1 MQIGQLKRREFISL
15 LGGGAAAWPLATH
28 AQQPAVPVIGFMS
41 GRSPSDSGYLVD
53 VFRQGLR
60 ETGYLEGETINIE
73 YRRAN
78 GEYGRLPGL
87 ASDLLTRKVLVL
99 VAIGGDPS
107 ALAAKHATAT
117 VPIVFGMGG
126 DPIAAGLVASFNRP
140 GGNATGFTL
149 LTNQMEPKRVGLLHE
164 LVPNVLL
171 LGALINP
178 SFPPAARQLEDVQTA
193 TRNIGQN
200 LLVGRAD
207 TDAQLQTAFATFV
220 EQRVGAVLVT
230 AAPFFDTRREQIIAL
245 AAQHRLPAM
254 YQFRE
259 YAIAGG
265 LISYGPSIA
274 DSYKQAGIYAGRI
287 LGGAKPSDLPVMQ
300 PTKFEMV
307 INLKTANA
315 LGLTIPNTMHLLA
328 DEVVE

>member
-1 MQIGQLKRREFISL
+1 
-15 LGGGAAAWPLATH
+15 
-28 AQQPAVPVIGFMS
+28 
-41 GRSPSDSGYLVD
+41 
-53 VFRQGLR
+53 
-60 ETGYLEGETINIE
+60 LEGATISIE
-73 YRRAN
+73 YRWAN
-78 GEYGRLPGL
+78 GDYGRLPGL
-87 ASDLLTRKVLVL
+87 ASDLLTRKALVL
-99 VAIGGDPS
+99 VAVGGDAS
-107 ALAAKHATAT
+107 AVAAKHATTT

-126 DPIAAGLVASFNRP
+126 DPIAEGLVASFNRP

-149 LTNQMEPKRVGLLHE
+149 LTSQIEPKRVGLLHE
-164 LVPNVLL
+164 LVPSVSL

-178 SFPPAARQLEDVQTA
+178 IFPPTAGQLEDIQTA
-193 TRNIGQN
+193 TRSIGQN

-207 TDAQLQTAFATFV
+207 NDAQLQTAFATFV
-220 EQRVGAVLVT
+220 EQRVGAVLVA

-259 YAIAGG
+259 YAAAGG
-265 LISYGPSIA
+265 LISYGPRIA

-287 LGGAKPSDLPVMQ
+287 LRGAKPSDLPVVQ

-315 LGLTIPNTMHLLA
+315 LGLAIPNTMQLLA
-328 DEVVE
+328 DEVIE

>member
-1 MQIGQLKRREFISL
+1 MKRRAFIAA
-15 LGGGAAAWPLATH
+15 LGSAAVWPMLAQ
-28 AQQPAVPVIGFMS
+28 AQQPAMPVIGFMS
-41 GRSPSDSGYLVD
+41 ARSPSDSGYLVD
-53 VFRQGLR
+53 AFRQGLR
-60 ETGYLEGETINIE
+60 EAGYLEGETINIE
-73 YRRAN
+73 YCWAN

-99 VAIGGDPS
+99 VAVGGDPS
-107 ALAAKHATAT
+107 AVAAKHATAS

-164 LVPNVLL
+164 LVPNVSL

-178 SFPPAARQLEDVQTA
+178 SFPPAARQLEDIQTA

-200 LLVGRAD
+200 LFVGRAD
-207 TDAQLQTAFATFV
+207 TDTQLQTAFATFV
-220 EQRVGAVLVT
+220 EQRVGAVLIA

-245 AAQHRLPAM
+245 AAQHRLPVM

-265 LISYGPSIA
+265 LISYGPSFV

-287 LGGAKPSDLPVMQ
+287 LGGAKPSDLPVIQ

-307 INLKTANA
+307 INLKTAKV
-315 LGLTIPNTMHLLA
+315 LGLTIPNTMQLLA
-328 DEVVE
+328 DELIE

>member
-1 MQIGQLKRREFISL
+1 MRRRKFITFL
-15 LGGGAAAWPLATH
+15 GGAAAWPLATH

-41 GRSPSDSGYLVD
+41 GRSPSDSSYLVD
-53 VFRQGLR
+53 AFRQGLR

-73 YRRAN
+73 YRWAN

-178 SFPPAARQLEDVQTA
+178 SFPPAARQLEDIQTA

-265 LISYGPSIA
+265 LISYGPSVA

-315 LGLTIPNTMHLLA
+315 LGLTIPNTMQLLA
-328 DEVVE
+328 DEVVD

>member
-1 MQIGQLKRREFISL
+1 MIQRREFITL
-15 LGGGAAAWPLATH
+15 LGGFAAWPLA
-28 AQQPAVPVIGFMS
+28 ARGQQPTMPVIGFMS
-41 GRSPSDSGYLVD
+41 ARSPSDSAYLVD
-53 VFRQGLR
+53 AFRQGLL
-60 ETGYLEGETINIE
+60 EAGYLEGETISIE
-73 YRRAN
+73 YRWAN
-78 GEYGRLPGL
+78 GDYGRLPGL

-99 VAIGGDPS
+99 VAVGGDAS
-107 ALAAKHATAT
+107 AVAAKHATTT

-126 DPIAAGLVASFNRP
+126 DPIAEGLVASFNRP

-149 LTNQMEPKRVGLLHE
+149 LTSQIEPKRVGLLHE
-164 LVPNVLL
+164 LVPSLSF

-178 SFPPAARQLEDVQTA
+178 IFPPTAGQLEDIQTA
-193 TRNIGQN
+193 TRSIGQN

-207 TDAQLQTAFATFV
+207 NDAQLQTAFATFV
-220 EQRVGAVLVT
+220 EQRVGAVLVA

-259 YAIAGG
+259 YAAAGG
-265 LISYGPSIA
+265 LISYGPRIA

-287 LGGAKPSDLPVMQ
+287 LRGAKPSDLPVVQ

-315 LGLTIPNTMHLLA
+315 LGLAIPNTMQLLA
-328 DEVVE
+328 DEVIE

>member
-1 MQIGQLKRREFISL
+1 MLLSRHTRRRTFIAL
-15 LGGGAAAWPLATH
+15 LCGAAGWPLAAR
-28 AQQPAVPVIGFMS
+28 AQQPLMPVIGFMS
-41 GRSPSDSGYLVD
+41 ARSPSDSAYLVD
-53 VFRQGLR
+53 AFRQGLL
-60 ETGYLEGETINIE
+60 EAGYLEGETISIE
-73 YRRAN
+73 YRWAN
-78 GEYGRLPGL
+78 GDYGRLPGL
-87 ASDLLTRKVLVL
+87 ASDLLTQVLVL
-99 VAIGGDPS
+99 VAVGGDAS
-107 ALAAKHATAT
+107 AVAAKHATTT

-126 DPIAAGLVASFNRP
+126 DPIAEGLVASFNRP

-149 LTNQMEPKRVGLLHE
+149 LTSQIEPKRVGLLHE
-164 LVPNVLL
+164 LVPSVSL

-178 SFPPAARQLEDVQTA
+178 IFPPTAGQLEDIQTA
-193 TRNIGQN
+193 TRSIGQN

-207 TDAQLQTAFATFV
+207 NDAQLQTAFATFV
-220 EQRVGAVLVT
+220 EQRVGAVLVA

-259 YAIAGG
+259 YAAAGG
-265 LISYGPSIA
+265 LISYGPRIA

-287 LGGAKPSDLPVMQ
+287 LRGAKPSDLPVVQ

-315 LGLTIPNTMHLLA
+315 LGLAIPNTMQLLA
-328 DEVVE
+328 DEVIE

>member
-1 MQIGQLKRREFISL
+1 
-15 LGGGAAAWPLATH
+15 
-28 AQQPAVPVIGFMS
+28 
-41 GRSPSDSGYLVD
+41 
-53 VFRQGLR
+53 
-60 ETGYLEGETINIE
+60 LEGETINIE
-73 YRRAN
+73 YRWAN

-107 ALAAKHATAT
+107 ALAAKHATAS

-164 LVPNVLL
+164 LVPNVSL

-178 SFPPAARQLEDVQTA
+178 SFPPAVRQLEDIQTA

-315 LGLTIPNTMHLLA
+315 LGLTIPNTMQLLA
-328 DEVVE
+328 DEVVD